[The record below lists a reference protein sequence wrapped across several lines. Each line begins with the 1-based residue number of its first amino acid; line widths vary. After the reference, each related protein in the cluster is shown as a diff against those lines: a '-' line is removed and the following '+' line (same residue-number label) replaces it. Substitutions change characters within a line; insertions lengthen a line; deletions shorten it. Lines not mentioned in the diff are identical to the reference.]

1 MITTTSKNNW
11 FCEQNNCSACASHF
25 LVHFFDVHCTTM
37 MQNLPLQRFMEDV
50 DILQQIF
57 PSLFDI
63 KPLRIQLQEKLPTFD
78 KLSSPNRSDKRMQIH
93 LSFLVMFSV
102 HCHHHHHCL
111 RSLLTQMEERGI
123 TNSMFRN
130 AMIWKRRNLSVNQ

>member
-11 FCEQNNCSACASHF
+11 FCEQNTCSACASHF

>member
-1 MITTTSKNNW
+1 
-11 FCEQNNCSACASHF
+11 
-25 LVHFFDVHCTTM
+25 M

-78 KLSSPNRSDKRMQIH
+78 KLSSPNRSDK
-93 LSFLVMFSV
+93 V
-102 HCHHHHHCL
+102 
-111 RSLLTQMEERGI
+111 
-123 TNSMFRN
+123 
-130 AMIWKRRNLSVNQ
+130 